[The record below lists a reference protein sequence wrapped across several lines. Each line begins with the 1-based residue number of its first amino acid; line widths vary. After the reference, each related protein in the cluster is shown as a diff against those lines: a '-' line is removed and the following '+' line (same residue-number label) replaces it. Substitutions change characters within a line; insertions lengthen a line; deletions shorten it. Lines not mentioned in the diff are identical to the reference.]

1 MSPNSHKEHILKILG
16 IIMLALGALGLLYGG
31 FSYVSRDRIIDAGPL
46 QVDANRTHAVPIA
59 PLVSFGLLAGGAAI
73 LVAGSRRRLA

>member
-1 MSPNSHKEHILKILG
+1 MRIVG
-16 IIMLALGALGLLYGG
+16 IILLALGALGLLYGG
-31 FSYVSRDRIIDAGPL
+31 FTYVSRDRIIDAGPL

-73 LVAGSRRRLA
+73 LVAGSKRNII